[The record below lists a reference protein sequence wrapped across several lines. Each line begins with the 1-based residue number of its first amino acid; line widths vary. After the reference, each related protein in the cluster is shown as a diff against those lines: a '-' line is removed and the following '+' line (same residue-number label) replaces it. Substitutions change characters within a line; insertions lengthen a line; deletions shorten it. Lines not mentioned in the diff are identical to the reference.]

1 MVQGIAERAKVRQSR
16 LMDTLRRLEN
26 DELRFQVQQSY
37 GDSERTIDEWHDFVE
52 GLDRATRAKRGWRR
66 EQESL
71 TDESDRA
78 SRFEY
83 LCTVGRK
90 GYRSGVKVA

>member
-1 MVQGIAERAKVRQSR
+1 MVQGIAERARVRQSR
-16 LMDTLRRLEN
+16 LVNTLRRLEN

-37 GDSERTIDEWHDFVE
+37 GDSERTIEEWHEFVE
-52 GLDRATRAKRGWRR
+52 GLDLAMRAGRAPHRD
-66 EQESL
+66 QEFVI
-71 TDESDRA
+71 DESDRA

-90 GYRSGVKVA
+90 GYTSGVKVA